1 MTKHQ
6 MLLNFDQKTFYM
18 IDQLKSVVGTSNTY
32 LISRILRIVLYQDDD
47 NDDVNKKL
55 YQWLRSK
62 NYSDI
67 TLMSDQDYRK
77 EYNVFLYVYL
87 DDDVYR
93 ELRIRYNRQSNKW
106 FTNFMRFCSALVTMV
121 VNDSEL
127 QKDILDY
134 NNMFSVKVS

>member
-18 IDQLKSVVGTSNTY
+18 IDQLKSVIGTSNTY
-32 LISRILRIVLYQDDD
+32 LISRILRIALYQDDD
-47 NDDVNKKL
+47 DDDINKKL
-55 YQWLRSK
+55 YQWLK
-62 NYSDI
+62 TENYGDI

-77 EYNVFLYVYL
+77 DYNVFLYVYL

-106 FTNFMRFCSALVTMV
+106 FTNYMRYCSALVTMV
-121 VNDSEL
+121 VNVDQL
-127 QKDILDY
+127 QKDILNY
-134 NNMFSVKVS
+134 NYMFSVKVS